1 MIGASNNFTTQKHES
16 SLRSPTRYK
25 EPDAAKLPSF
35 RHEKETAVSKNKR
48 LMRKVDNE
56 HFDQE
61 IKPERHNKR
70 QLKFTESTPRNP
82 RSDGNRSFKP
92 EQVVAMLRDR
102 VISGSI
108 IPLLRIWLLSSKK
121 ELQLKGIKTGVERF
135 GVDMDDV
142 DIEKLW
148 DLLKDKETGVCD
160 VSSAVKN
167 VENLS
172 IGEVTYPKA
181 AQRPH
186 TDEQGNFVEPH
197 DRIKMSRSAGIF
209 NNPNGTRRSVKEVA
223 FRVFNTLREK
233 YSRMKTATEM
243 IKAWD
248 LERSGIIT
256 TRETKAILK
265 HMNLQLSEEEHYA
278 LLEFIFKAS
287 QLEITD
293 NDCDEAL
300 LETVEEPEGPSKFIT
315 CIELI
320 KGLTGFVPDD
330 FEDAVLPISPEKNL
344 DSSPAHGLSEQE
356 SLKAIKLFRE
366 RCNLKFRTHHEA
378 WHFFEAR
385 SKTHNSRSEISPDD
399 FSNCIKQL
407 LPDITELSLEC
418 IVQNTT
424 GDRGVVQ
431 FKTLTTLLGRKDLD
445 RLPMERNPT
454 WPGSRNSGH

>member
-1 MIGASNNFTTQKHES
+1 MIGASNNFTTQ
-16 SLRSPTRYK
+16 
-25 EPDAAKLPSF
+25 DAAKLPSF

-82 RSDGNRSFKP
+82 RIDGNRCYKP
-92 EQVVAMLRDR
+92 EQIVAMLRDR

-108 IPLLRIWLLSSKK
+108 IPLLRNWLLSSKK

-135 GVDMDDV
+135 GVDMDDKDV
-142 DIEKLW
+142 EKLW

-167 VENLS
+167 VENIS

-186 TDEQGNFVEPH
+186 TDEQGNFIEPH

-209 NNPNGTRRSVKEVA
+209 NNPNGTRRSVQEVA
-223 FRVFNTLREK
+223 YRVFNTLREK

-293 NDCDEAL
+293 NDCDDAL
-300 LETVEEPEGPSKFIT
+300 LEILEEPEGPSKSIT

-330 FEDAVLPISPEKNL
+330 FEDTVLPISPEKNL
-344 DSSPAHGLSEQE
+344 DSSPENRLSEQE

-385 SKTHNSRSEISPDD
+385 SKTHNSRSEIRPDD

-454 WPGSRNSGH
+454 WPGSHTSGH